1 MTSMCKRESQSQYW
15 TAAIAA
21 ACPSP
26 IFDGALHL
34 QERQLLSSRG
44 SPP

>member
-1 MTSMCKRESQSQYW
+1 MTSMCKRESQRHYW
-15 TAAIAA
+15 SAAIAA

-34 QERQLLSSRG
+34 HERQLLSSVG